1 MRTICLICML
11 CLAVVVKAASPIQGL
26 LERIDKGA
34 SRKFVI
40 EQVKANVDRLRSMS
54 PLYTD
59 YLKSQQ

>member
-34 SRKFVI
+34 SRKLGI
-40 EQVKANVDRLRSMS
+40 EQVKS
-54 PLYTD
+54 P
-59 YLKSQQ
+59 KVIK

>member
-34 SRKFVI
+34 SRKFVNGNHDF
-40 EQVKANVDRLRSMS
+40 QC
-54 PLYTD
+54 LY
-59 YLKSQQ
+59 S